1 MGIHM
6 TSQEFLVQLVQAPLY
21 KKFPCASSDL
31 NNVARSIR
39 VHEHR
44 FDLHCPLCD
53 KDSTW
58 KLIISD
64 EISRRYKL
72 EKASAGP
79 ISTSHVNRG
88 ASTTHWDGKFQ
99 LITQCSRD
107 PSHIATYYL
116 ETGKILDVSKSKHKQ
131 ESSGE
136 DVTDEGSQQ
145 TVSRSF
151 IQKVGQTPSLFD
163 FQKTVLGS
171 LSTGLSKEQA
181 NDFVRAIQTHS
192 HGYHVASCVYLRRVF
207 ESMLD
212 SAKDQHM
219 EEHELSNWNEYELA
233 KTSQKIQ
240 LLKQYLPKFLVEH
253 PHLYTL
259 LSLGVHELS
268 EEQCSEEF
276 ENLKTAI
283 DIIVKEQ
290 ISISDDNKRKAEIS
304 TLLSKSINQRKNG
317 K

>member
-1 MGIHM
+1 M
-6 TSQEFLVQLVQAPLY
+6 TSQEFLVQLVEAPLY
-21 KKFPCASSDL
+21 KKFPCASTDL
-31 NNVARSIR
+31 SNVARSIR
-39 VHEHR
+39 VHEQR
-44 FDLHCPLCD
+44 FDLYCPLCG

-58 KLIISD
+58 KLIVS
-64 EISRRYKL
+64 EETSKRYKL
-72 EKASAGP
+72 EKASAG
-79 ISTSHVNRG
+79 HFGGG
-88 ASTTHWDGKFQ
+88 ASTIRWDGKFQ

-116 ETGKILDVSKSKHKQ
+116 DTGKLSNKSATKPKHGDSVK
-131 ESSGE
+131 
-136 DVTDEGSQQ
+136 DVTAETTPQEAE
-145 TVSRSF
+145 RSF

-171 LSTGLSKEQA
+171 LSAGLTKEQA

-212 SAKDQHM
+212 AAKVHHM
-219 EEHELSNWNEYELA
+219 EAHELTKWDEYDSG

-240 LLKQYLPKFLVEH
+240 LLKQYLPDFLVDH

-268 EEQCSEEF
+268 EQQCSEEF
-276 ENLKTAI
+276 ENLRTAI
-283 DIIVKEQ
+283 DIIIREQ
-290 ISISDDNKRKAEIS
+290 IADANERKRKVEIS
-304 TLLSKSINQRKNG
+304 TLLSKSINQRKN
-317 K
+317 KK